1 MSSGGGTNTTQTVSG
16 PPQQFLDAY
25 GQVMDQAK
33 GVASTPYQPY
43 PGNLVAGLS
52 PDQQQGISQ
61 TQNAQGIANPFINAA
76 AQEIGNSTT
85 PVLTPQVNQDQMGS
99 TAYFQEAGQTLP
111 FQNLTP
117 QQIQQYQNP
126 YTQQVIDAT
135 QAEFNN
141 QNKQQQQGIVGNA
154 ISQGAFGGDRSAV
167 AQGITAGQ
175 EQLAQAPVIAGLQ
188 NQSYAQALA
197 AAQQQQQAG
206 LSAQQ
211 ASQQLQLGAGQ
222 GITGV
227 GGQILGAQEANN
239 WLSSQAG
246 YGLANLGNEALSS
259 SLTGANAE
267 LGIGG
272 LEQQQAQQSLNVPYE
287 QYIAQQAYPFQTT
300 GWLSNIAEGLGGA
313 SGGTGST
320 TYPAPSAVSQ
330 IAGAGLAGAGIL
342 GQTGAFGSNGWLTN
356 AFSSPAADMS
366 SAGWG
371 SAMDSLGFAAA
382 ARGGAIPHRA
392 GGGIV
397 PGGGMPIPTGV
408 PDVSM
413 SVVPGAAG
421 MGDPSTHAGKFN
433 LNSSTGSTTTT
444 SGGQHDSVFGDL
456 LKTAGGIAA
465 GVYGGP
471 AGALA
476 ANALSS
482 QVHFDR
488 GGGIT
493 GFPMQKTRMPGTGIG
508 KGGITANDNIFPHIP
523 SMPHRMAAGGNLTI
537 DIPQIG
543 GGIASQGPVTIP
555 QIGAGG
561 GGSAPSGGGINAV
574 NNYLAN
580 TGATVSRAPPPGPAP
595 KPVAAPPS
603 FLTPTTGIP
612 GEDPTAGALDSIE
625 LANGSGSGG
634 TARGGRIGREEGGYI
649 PDDDVGGGGIG
660 PDLSHLTNAPVGA
673 TLGAWLHR
681 HDPGGP
687 PASSTPSGGGIDLD
701 EPLAKPLWRALSHAV
716 SNPREGFPTGPQPP
730 PKDVEATGPRDIH
743 EPPAEVPANSTP
755 PQIGI
760 TGDNTTDWHDEQPQ
774 LGAGAGI
781 TAATPQAPQ
790 APTVPGAPVI
800 PATTGGGG
808 GITMAPAETQPGP
821 EGPPPP
827 PPPPAG
833 TDQAAQQPGGEGGEH
848 HHWGETLMAMGL
860 GMMAGTSPF
869 PGVNIGRGGLEG
881 LKFGEQQRL
890 REEQAA
896 LRQIQAQDLAEYRKS
911 MGAAAQQRA
920 ATGDTR
926 AAIYG
931 QRVHDLGTYQQAVIA
946 GRQAGLSEKDANDK
960 AMMEWRQGNQQINQQ
975 KADTS
980 LAGSMAHTAQTNRR
994 LDQTDASLELRRQA
1008 LAQSKDAGEQRAIQ
1022 TATTADLKTAATIIG
1037 ANPGMKYDAALTMV
1051 RKNRDSITPAPAAP
1065 AAPASGGGADPL
1077 AAARSAI
1084 AAGADPEQVKQR
1096 LHAHGIDA
1104 SGL

>member
-1 MSSGGGTNTTQTVSG
+1 MSGGGGSNTQTTVSG

-33 GVASTPYQPY
+33 GVASTPYQSY

-246 YGLANLGNEALSS
+246 YGLANLGNEALQS
-259 SLTGANAE
+259 SLTGANSL

-342 GQTGAFGSNGWLTN
+342 GQTGAFSGSNGSSGWLSNLFGGGGGAT
-356 AFSSPAADMS
+356 AVGADS
-366 SAGWG
+366 
-371 SAMDSLGFAAA
+371 FVQ
-382 ARGGAIPHRA
+382 ARGGRVPGHAG

-397 PGGGMPIPTGV
+397 PGEGMSIPTGV

-444 SGGQHDSVFGDL
+444 TGGNQDSTLGSL
-456 LKTAGGIAA
+456 LKTAGTIAA
-465 GVYGGP
+465 GIYGGP
-471 AGALA
+471 AGGLA
-476 ANALSS
+476 ASALSS

-537 DIPQIG
+537 DIPQVG

-555 QIGAGG
+555 QIGAGSG

-612 GEDPTAGALDSIE
+612 GQDPTAGALDSIE
-625 LANGSGSGG
+625 LGAGNGSSGG

-649 PDDDVGGGGIG
+649 PADTLADPQDTG
-660 PDLSHLTNAPVGA
+660 LPVA
-673 TLGAWLHR
+673 R
-681 HDPGGP
+681 
-687 PASSTPSGGGIDLD
+687 GGIDLD
-701 EPLAKPLWRALSHAV
+701 EPLAKPLWRALTHAI
-716 SNPREGFPTGPQPP
+716 SNPREGFPTAPTPP
-730 PKDVEATGPRDIH
+730 PRDVEAAGPRDVH
-743 EPPAEVPANSTP
+743 EPPADVPANFTP
-755 PQIGI
+755 PAVGI
-760 TGDNTTDWHDEQPQ
+760 TTDNTTDWHDEQPQ

-781 TAATPQAPQ
+781 TAAAATPQAPQ

-808 GITMAPAETQPGP
+808 ITMAPAESQPGP
-821 EGPPPP
+821 EGPPP

-833 TDQAAQQPGGEGGEH
+833 TDQAAQPGEGGEH

-890 REEQAA
+890 REEQAS

-920 ATGDTR
+920 ATGDAR

-931 QRVHDLGTYQQAVIA
+931 QRVHDLGTYQQAVIDY
-946 GRQAGLSEKDANDK
+946 RNAGLDEKTANDK
-960 AMMEWRQGNQQINQQ
+960 AMHDWRMGNQGIAQQ
-975 KADTS
+975 RADTS
-980 LAGSMAHTAQTNRR
+980 LATSVDASADRKRR
-994 LDQTDASLELRRQA
+994 LDQADQSLDLRRQA
-1008 LAQSKDAGEQRAIQ
+1008 LAQTKDAGEQRAIQ
-1022 TATTADLKTAATIIG
+1022 TATNADLKTAATIIG

-1065 AAPASGGGADPL
+1065 AAPAGGGGNDPL
-1077 AAARSAI
+1077 AAARAAI
-1084 AAGADPEQVKQR
+1084 ANGADPAAVAKR
-1096 LHAHGIDA
+1096 LQEHGIDA